1 MEDSQEEAPEEEV
14 VSIKSDRMK
23 VRIYTLLIILILITA
38 CSRTRQDNELGSA
51 FDVIEEPSEI
61 FVELKDNDKHE
72 TVPDEAAEEVHI
84 EKDIEID
91 IESLL
96 AKYAGV
102 KPIQWGD
109 RIDGMKSKL
118 GTDERIVS
126 LTFDACGGSESANG
140 YDEKIIEYLR
150 KENIPAT
157 LFVTK
162 TWIETNT
169 KVFKELA
176 SDPLFEIANH
186 GSEHKPL
193 SVVPNEA
200 YGIDSTDSV
209 KSCINEVMD
218 SALYIKDFTGLL
230 PLKFRSGTAYA
241 DDVSLKILDE
251 LGMEFIGY
259 DVAADAGAT
268 FNQNEILEQFK
279 TAEPGSI
286 ILMHFNHPES
296 ESYDGLVSGV
306 EYLKSMGYEFCRLDA
321 NR

>member
-1 MEDSQEEAPEEEV
+1 MEAPEEEV

-23 VRIYTLLIILILITA
+23 VRMYALFIILILITA
-38 CSRTRQDNELGSA
+38 CSRTGHDNELGSA

-61 FVELKDNDKHE
+61 FVELKDTEKE
-72 TVPDEAAEEVHI
+72 ERLPDEVDQEVHI
-84 EKDIEID
+84 EKDIEIHT
-91 IESLL
+91 ESLIV
-96 AKYAGV
+96 KYTGV
-102 KPIQWGD
+102 EPTQWGD
-109 RIDGMKSKL
+109 RIDGMKSML
-118 GTDERIVS
+118 ETEERIVS

-162 TWIETNT
+162 TWIQANPE
-169 KVFKELA
+169 VFKELA
-176 SDPLFEIANH
+176 NDPLFEIANH

-200 YGIDSTDSV
+200 YGIASTDSV
-209 KSCINEVMD
+209 KSCIYEIMD
-218 SALYIKDFTGLL
+218 SAMYIKDLTGIL
-230 PLKFRSGTAYA
+230 PLRFRSGTAYA

-279 TAEPGSI
+279 TAVPGSI

-306 EYLKSMGYEFCRLDA
+306 EYLKSMGYDFSRLDVK
-321 NR
+321 R